1 MPQKYTFK
9 DESEKYQQALKQST
23 GEFQLKINELKN
35 NKQYTIENV
44 KKVCKEIMMK
54 VSRWVTND
62 RYITPDE
69 AKVIDRSLLE
79 ILNKAREELKE
90 LKEKN
95 ESELNNFSNEGTI
108 TNWTEIVQI
117 RNKMIGHIV
126 KGGDSSNEV
135 GKEDCKCD
143 ALYNNLLADIH
154 ALKEND
160 DDERKEEQLISKTS
174 KDIEGLLTQAYN
186 IVKEYEQKSADFNKK
201 FSKETI
207 KKYFF
212 DYILKRKDDYKKA
225 IDNIADKVL
234 LTKESKDFTK
244 DLTYQKMYQLIWLL
258 VNEKVDDLDKEINY
272 ENKDSI
278 KKEIRASIVH
288 ELNNTEEY
296 HNQILTLIHKF
307 GKTVINGQNKQSISN
322 VLNGF
327 VSSAVEKNINRETR
341 KVRKVDPD
349 NNVPNEP
356 FFAFEVDG
364 EMKFFKEKDDWNEIK
379 EKFKG
384 IYEATKKPID
394 EEDNTVLDNIIKSI
408 NNCGTLKSAKKYFIL
423 KDGEYLSDKIFSG
436 IKNREKELHKKDKTP
451 NYDEAISILKDL
463 FADDCYIFTNKETN
477 KNYYS
482 NYVEINK
489 DLITKLLLEI
499 PGIKYYKGKKDYYKE
514 ENSSISLSELGKT
527 KSEEKPTTD
536 SKKLLVKFKDGMIIE
551 CLHDDNKS
559 REEVLKEIMKIK
571 KNFKEE

>member
-69 AKVIDRSLLE
+69 AKIIDRSLLE
-79 ILNKAREELKE
+79 ILNKAREELKA
-90 LKEKN
+90 LNEKN
-95 ESELNNFSNEGTI
+95 ESELNNFSNEGTV

-160 DDERKEEQLISKTS
+160 DDERKEEQLISKTN
-174 KDIEGLLTQAYN
+174 KEIEGLLTQAYN

-212 DYILKRKDDYKKA
+212 DYILKRKDDYKNA
-225 IDNIADKVL
+225 IDNVADKVL
-234 LTKESKDFTK
+234 LTKENKDFTK
-244 DLTYQKMYQLIWLL
+244 DSTYQKMYQLIGVL

-296 HNQILTLIHKF
+296 HNQILTLIRKF
-307 GKTVINGQNKQSISN
+307 GKTVINGQNKESISN

-327 VSSAVEKNINRETR
+327 VSSAVEKNVNRETR

-499 PGIKYYKGKKDYYKE
+499 PGIKYYKGKTDYYKE
-514 ENSSISLSELGKT
+514 ENSSISLSEL
-527 KSEEKPTTD
+527 EEKPTTD

>member
-69 AKVIDRSLLE
+69 AKIIDRSLLE
-79 ILNKAREELKE
+79 ILNKAREELKA
-90 LKEKN
+90 LNEKN
-95 ESELNNFSNEGTI
+95 ESELNNFSNEGTV

-160 DDERKEEQLISKTS
+160 DDERKEEQLISKTN
-174 KDIEGLLTQAYN
+174 KEIEGLLTQAYN

-212 DYILKRKDDYKKA
+212 DYILKRKDDYKNA
-225 IDNIADKVL
+225 IDNVADKVL
-234 LTKESKDFTK
+234 LTKENKDFTK
-244 DLTYQKMYQLIWLL
+244 DSTYQKMYQLIGVL

-296 HNQILTLIHKF
+296 HNQILTLIRKF
-307 GKTVINGQNKQSISN
+307 GKTVINGQNKESISN

-327 VSSAVEKNINRETR
+327 VSSAVEKNVNRETR

-514 ENSSISLSELGKT
+514 ENSSISLSEL
-527 KSEEKPTTD
+527 EEKPTTD

>member
-69 AKVIDRSLLE
+69 AKIIDRSLLE
-79 ILNKAREELKE
+79 ILNKAREELKA
-90 LKEKN
+90 LNEKN
-95 ESELNNFSNEGTI
+95 ESELNNFSNEGTV

-160 DDERKEEQLISKTS
+160 DDERKEEQLISKTN
-174 KDIEGLLTQAYN
+174 KEIEGLLTQAYN

-212 DYILKRKDDYKKA
+212 DYIFKRKDDYKNA
-225 IDNIADKVL
+225 IDNVADKVL
-234 LTKESKDFTK
+234 LTKENKDFTK
-244 DLTYQKMYQLIWLL
+244 DSTYQKMYQLIGVL

-296 HNQILTLIHKF
+296 HNQILTLIRKF
-307 GKTVINGQNKQSISN
+307 GKTVINGQNKESISN

-327 VSSAVEKNINRETR
+327 VSSAVEKNVNRETR

-514 ENSSISLSELGKT
+514 ENSSISLSEL
-527 KSEEKPTTD
+527 EEKPTTD